1 MSAAPGGAPR
11 PSVCAPPPP
20 NRTAPV
26 GCRYIKTYLL
36 PDKSNRSKRKTSVRK
51 RSLDPVFNETLKV
64 RYGTGGGP
72 ADRRAPPRP
81 VTPLLP
87 PPSPQYN
94 VRKAELRGRTLNLSV
109 WHHDALGRN
118 LFLGEVEVPLGEWD
132 WANTRPEWFN
142 LQPRVSP
149 ARPHGRPTA
158 PHSSAPPPRPIAPP

>member
-1 MSAAPGGAPR
+1 MGPGGVPQTA
-11 PSVCAPPPP
+11 VPPP
-20 NRTAPV
+20 A
-26 GCRYIKTYLL
+26 
-36 PDKSNRSKRKTSVRK
+36 RS
-51 RSLDPVFNETLKV
+51 
-64 RYGTGGGP
+64 
-72 ADRRAPPRP
+72 RRCS
-81 VTPLLP
+81 P

-158 PHSSAPPPRPIAPP
+158 PQSSAPPPRPIAPP